1 MTLQIAVEGNIASGK
16 STLLSKLSQLESVEV
31 RDANTFFVTCK
42 YSLVPKLLLLA
53 VWKQWGKSGY
63 GGAPTSGGRGMCI
76 RAGEPHFQTLL
87 FAVQGREKIAQ
98 WAIYQMWHTI
108 LQSGRGTTDTIG
120 TKVIIEWIL
129 YSSGI
134 AEAGKLVRITKYGG
148 CLHFMGSDRTQACVK
163 CIRDQTKCAQY
174 LRWMFF
180 RGVHKAGFHCTWIMS
195 H

>member
-31 RDANTFFVTCK
+31 RDANTFFITCN

-63 GGAPTSGGRGMCI
+63 SGAPTSGGRGMCI
-76 RAGEPHFQTLL
+76 RAGELHFQTLL
-87 FAVQGREKIAQ
+87 FAIQGREKIAQ
-98 WAIYQMWHTI
+98 WAIHQMWHTI
-108 LQSGRGTTDTIG
+108 LQVGRWASGLLSEFCTVQELLELGNLSALRST
-120 TKVIIEWIL
+120 
-129 YSSGI
+129 
-134 AEAGKLVRITKYGG
+134 GG
-148 CLHFMGSDRTQACVK
+148 FLHFMGSDRTQACVK